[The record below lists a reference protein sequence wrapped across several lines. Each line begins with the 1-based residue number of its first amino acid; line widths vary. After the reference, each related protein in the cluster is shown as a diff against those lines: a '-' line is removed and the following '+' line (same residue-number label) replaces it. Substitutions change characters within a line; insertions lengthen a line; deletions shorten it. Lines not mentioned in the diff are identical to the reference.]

1 MCLDPSFQN
10 LVCAFLLSFTYYYIY
25 LLCSLFLTRFC
36 LLFAVSAC
44 GSLAPVFVLLIPA
57 KETDTRIKLASA
69 RAFGFLS
76 QSASSYFFL
85 FNYRLFIY
93 FPFFYLRCMSACN
106 FKGIKWK
113 KIVFNLI
120 NKFVFWI
127 KKDPFTQKLLK
138 KPFIWDLHS
147 FCRKKKH
154 LKTAH
159 FAGFHVFFLNSN
171 LEAREAYAG
180 LDM

>member
-120 NKFVFWI
+120 NKFGFFGSKKIPSPKSFWKNLLYEI
-127 KKDPFTQKLLK
+127 YIHSAEKKSILK
-138 KPFIWDLHS
+138 PLILP
-147 FCRKKKH
+147 
-154 LKTAH
+154 
-159 FAGFHVFFLNSN
+159 GFMFFF
-171 LEAREAYAG
+171 
-180 LDM
+180 